1 MLMILK
7 HYSKIN
13 HFKDKIIK
21 QNTIKED
28 KKIFDTWRLNFD
40 RFGNKS
46 ITLTNTPRKISLQDF
61 NAHKSNYIF
70 RPHETA
76 LVNYKMYL
84 KTKTKKKGWKI
95 NVFWFLPVTN
105 GGDGG
110 HYHMQR
116 ALWKETGYYHWK
128 KFCLGFFFKLWT
140 KKKNKIFNISVLNVT
155 KKIMTYT
162 FWQSFEW
169 NLTCSSKY
177 WLMCIRE
184 NVTENNNNN
193 IKKQKQSN
201 NKKSSYR
208 NDRH

>member
-21 QNTIKED
+21 QNTIKTD

-84 KTKTKKKGWKI
+84 KTKTKKKDGKLMCFDSFRWQTEVTADTIICKGHCGRRLAI
-95 NVFWFLPVTN
+95 ITEKNSVLVFFLN
-105 GGDGG
+105 CE
-110 HYHMQR
+110 Q
-116 ALWKETGYYHWK
+116 
-128 KFCLGFFFKLWT
+128 
-140 KKKNKIFNISVLNVT
+140 KKNKIFNISVLNVT